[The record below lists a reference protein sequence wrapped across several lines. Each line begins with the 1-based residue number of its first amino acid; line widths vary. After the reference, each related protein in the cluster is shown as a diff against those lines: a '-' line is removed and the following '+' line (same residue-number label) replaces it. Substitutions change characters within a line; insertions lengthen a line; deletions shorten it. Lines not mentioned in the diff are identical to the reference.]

1 MVLLLQ
7 YDIKSLVSYMCCEE
21 NRKKERESQ
30 RDGDRE
36 STCTLQSS
44 EVSGAQ
50 LSLVLYDFSP
60 FAIDYNLV

>member
-7 YDIKSLVSYMCCEE
+7 YDIKSLVSYMCCED

-36 STCTLQSS
+36 SAYILQSS
-44 EVSGAQ
+44 EMSAAQ
-50 LSLVLYDFSP
+50 LSLVSYDFSP
-60 FAIDYNLV
+60 FAID